1 MSLKPQAERTSP
13 AYWYSMSL
21 RIQNAFQLRSLQ
33 DLNQSK
39 PHYLDYFVQ
48 LYQNNFFHLWPFFAR
63 HTFDSSRLHPVLY
76 LALGAIG
83 SMYGGNHSSQYGS
96 LMHQHLRELLAQS
109 LFDFLVTEDDCVS
122 LAIAR
127 SLTQVAALYF
137 GHNRAFSYAQHLGSI
152 VIAQARRMDLFSPP
166 QPHNVLL
173 PMPDLDSDSSTN
185 AEWLSQ
191 WVRAETRKRLAYGI
205 LRLEVYTSLL
215 LNTRPLLSSE
225 EMQLELP
232 CSLFL
237 WLTKFPSDSHF
248 IAAIHQDAASNN
260 REKVLFCDNVRLA
273 MDRNEH
279 PPSFNVISVEM
290 LLFGLQHHIW
300 RLCQGVDALV
310 RLIGVQINPDL
321 PFNGLDLEVTSASRV
336 PLVHSK
342 TLAGIDRSQIR
353 SSQEQFEDHLLQRFR
368 HMDELR
374 ADHERT
380 LFALRKWRQMFNS
393 LCSLGEL
400 TTNDRSSVMSSALLY
415 HLGFLRIFAPID
427 DLHHIS
433 YRITNP
439 ATVDPHILSHVW
451 TWSQSE
457 PCRIAVQHACLIW
470 NLLFAEC
477 ERPLEMRARFT
488 FLAVIGLHHAA
499 VVIWTYA
506 GTHEQSELKFGSND
520 NVEAQIPIVKELAQ
534 TLMTMFAQLFD
545 RISPAWAFRL
555 SFASAVVRLSK
566 TNFPLQVA

>member
-1 MSLKPQAERTSP
+1 MSP
-13 AYWYSMSL
+13 
-21 RIQNAFQLRSLQ
+21 RIQNAFQLSSLQ
-33 DLNQSK
+33 DLDQPK

-48 LYQNNFFHLWPFFAR
+48 LYENNFSHLWPFFAR
-63 HTFDSSRLHPVLY
+63 HTFDPNRLHPVLY
-76 LALGAIG
+76 LALGTIG

-96 LMHQHLRELLAQS
+96 LMHESLREFLAQS
-109 LFDFLVTEDDCVS
+109 LFDFQVTDDDCVS

-152 VIAQARRMDLFSPP
+152 LIAQARRMDLFSPP
-166 QPHNVLL
+166 RPQNVLL
-173 PMPDLDSDSSTN
+173 PIPDLDSDSSTN
-185 AEWLSQ
+185 AEWLSR
-191 WVRAETRKRLAYGI
+191 WVHVETRKRLAYAI

-248 IAAIHQDAASNN
+248 VAAIHQDAASNN

-279 PPSFNVISVEM
+279 PPSFGVISVEM
-290 LLFGLQHHIW
+290 LLFGLHHHIW
-300 RLCQGVDALV
+300 RLCHDVEALV

-321 PFNGLDLEVTSASRV
+321 PFNGLDLEVTSNSRV
-336 PLVHSK
+336 PLVHTK
-342 TLAGIDRSQIR
+342 TLAGIDRSQVR
-353 SSQEQFEDHLLQRFR
+353 SSREQFEDHLLQRFR

-380 LFALRKWRQMFNS
+380 LFALRKWRQMFNT
-393 LCSLGEL
+393 LCSRGEL
-400 TTNDRSSVMSSALLY
+400 TTNDRSSIMSSALLY

-427 DLHHIS
+427 ALHHIS
-433 YRITNP
+433 YRVTNP
-439 ATVDPHILSHVW
+439 ATVDSHILNHVW
-451 TWSQSE
+451 AWSQSE

-477 ERPLEMRARFT
+477 ERPPETRARFT

-520 NVEAQIPIVKELAQ
+520 DIEAQIPIVKELER
-534 TLMTMFAQLFD
+534 TLMTMFVQLFD
-545 RISPAWAFRL
+545 RISPAWAFRS
-555 SFASAVVRLSK
+555 SFASAAVRLSRMD
-566 TNFPLQVA
+566 FPLQAA